1 MPIEQQ
7 TTEEIH
13 KRLANEDRCIE
24 LHREAINNGMT
35 LSRYLEAIDPTPK
48 GERLD
53 AFSRQL
59 REANLVTR
67 SNPAAGWWCS
77 EAGEFLRD
85 SAGRALFAEWYAR
98 TWREV
103 AFATRQQQRANSIIL
118 SGDFALGSTERPWPD
133 AGQPAWQ
140 NQIVPAIPLS
150 ELVAMTTPISG
161 EGFKR
166 LYMTYDAAA
175 VRLYRIGET
184 AEVPMANLTTSERQY
199 SIRKYGRG
207 LRISYEALRRQR
219 IDKIAWWVRWQALQ
233 AEIDKTVAAMDYLV
247 SGDGNANTAAT
258 SYNLTTLDPDATVGE
273 LSLKGWLNFR
283 LQFAQPYIP
292 TTALMRQDVALQLI
306 LLNTGSANIPLQGA
320 NFNGIGNTLAPIN
333 TTADSL
339 RYGWTSD
346 APSNKIVVFDNR
358 MALEQV
364 VEIGSEIR
372 ETERF
377 ITNQTEVMVMT
388 ENSGFAVLDANG
400 TKILNLAA

>member
-1 MPIEQQ
+1 MPLEQQ

-13 KRLANEDRCIE
+13 KRLSSEDRCIE
-24 LHREAINNGMT
+24 LHREAINNGMN

-53 AFSRQL
+53 AFERQL
-59 REANLVTR
+59 RESDLVVQSNPQAGWW
-67 SNPAAGWWCS
+67 SNPA
-77 EAGEFLRD
+77 EDFLRD

-98 TWREV
+98 TWRSV
-103 AFATRQQQRANSIIL
+103 AYAPRQRANSIIL
-118 SGDFALGSTERPWPD
+118 SGDWALGSTERPWPD

-140 NQIVPAIPLS
+140 NQIVPAIPLN
-150 ELVAMTTPISG
+150 ELVAMTTPIGG

-184 AEVPMANLTTSERQY
+184 AEMPMANLTTSEREY
-199 SIRKYGRG
+199 KLRKYGRG

-233 AEIDKTVAAMDYLV
+233 AEVDKVTAAMDYLI
-247 SGDGNANTAAT
+247 SGDGNAGTAAT
-258 SYNLTTLDPDATVGE
+258 SYNLTTLDPTATPGE
-273 LSLKGWLNFR
+273 LSLTGWLNFR

-292 TTALMRQDVALQLI
+292 TTALMTQAVALQLI

-320 NFNGIGNTLAPIN
+320 NFNGIGNQLTPIN
-333 TTADSL
+333 VTADAI
-339 RYGWTSD
+339 RYGWTAD
-346 APSNKIVVFDNR
+346 APSNKIVAFDNR
-358 MALEQV
+358 TALEQV

-388 ENSGFAVLDANG
+388 ENSAFAVLDANG